1 MKYCINDACKA
12 ELDDYQVRCPNCG
25 RLQRKPGFAKPIQD
39 EPIEQ
44 KIIVERNGFI
54 TFWLWLVLVG
64 NIISSIID
72 FFPKTMWGRNYPDDL
87 VVYSVILGCFGVI
100 NIIGVVL
107 LLSWKKIGFTIFAV
121 STTIGSILSSLVMST
136 IPFGVVGIVVLW
148 FILTIKKNGIS
159 YWEAMD

>member
-1 MKYCINDACKA
+1 MIIR
-12 ELDDYQVRCPNCG
+12 LDVQ
-25 RLQRKPGFAKPIQD
+25 
-39 EPIEQ
+39 
-44 KIIVERNGFI
+44 IVEDCNENQDLQNR
-54 TFWLWLVLVG
+54 
-64 NIISSIID
+64 
-72 FFPKTMWGRNYPDDL
+72 L

-107 LLSWKKIGFTIFAV
+107 LLSWKKIGFTILAV
-121 STTIGSILSSLVMST
+121 SITIGSILSSLVMST